1 MATKPPPPVEEFSA
15 ETLEKLAYLVV
26 ADIETREPN
35 DRNRL
40 GYNVW
45 AWLKDRKGTLED
57 AIRAAGSRTLKSQE
71 EVADL
76 IRRRLEEKG
85 VLKQA

>member
-15 ETLEKLAYLVV
+15 ETLEKLAYWVV

-57 AIRAAGSRTLKSQE
+57 AVRAAGSRTLKSQD

>member
-1 MATKPPPPVEEFSA
+1 MATKPPPAVEEFSPD
-15 ETLEKLAYLVV
+15 TLEKLAYSVV

-57 AIRAAGSRTLKSQE
+57 AVRAAGSRTLQE
-71 EVADL
+71 QTEVVAL
-76 IRRRLEEKG
+76 IKGRLKEKG
-85 VLKQA
+85 VLK

>member
-1 MATKPPPPVEEFSA
+1 MATKPPPAVEEFSPD
-15 ETLEKLAYLVV
+15 TLEKLAYSVV

-57 AIRAAGSRTLKSQE
+57 AVRAAGSRTLQE
-71 EVADL
+71 QTEVVAL
-76 IRRRLEEKG
+76 IRGRLKEKG
-85 VLKQA
+85 VLK